1 MCSMHKMLCTEAGY
15 GLGMLN
21 LSSHTCSSSTD
32 EELTLYGRK
41 YMFALGT
48 CSLGFGATASWV
60 FIHIFQS
67 DTDNPIQG

>member
-1 MCSMHKMLCTEAGY
+1 MHKMLCTEAGY

-21 LSSHTCSSSTD
+21 LSSHTCSSSSD
-32 EELTLYGRK
+32 EELTLYSRK
-41 YMFALGT
+41 YMFDVGT